1 MTLELLGLPFLACLV
16 LTGIHTYLGLHVL
29 ARGVIFVDLAL
40 AQVAALG
47 MTAALLAGHSL
58 QSSAASWHA
67 LAFTAAGAAVLALSR
82 ERRHGAQGLVPQEA
96 VVGIVYAV
104 AAAMTVLVL
113 DRAPQGTE
121 QIKQLLVGSILAVT
135 PSEVA
140 GAAVLYAGVGAFHW
154 VCRRPLLALSFGP
167 PADAPNLTRRHA
179 AVRNAVDE
187 GRPAIRSRPLGWP
200 ARAWDFTFYV
210 SFGLVVTS
218 SVRIAGVL
226 LVFSY
231 LIVPA
236 VIAVLLTPTLF
247 RRLLIG
253 WGAGFAVS
261 VVGLGASYTWD
272 LPTGPAVVTS
282 FGAALL
288 LIAGIRA
295 ARRLV
300 AALRAD
306 GPRALAGLV
315 GGLGVLIALAG
326 ALLVLFPGADHY
338 WLDALETV
346 APSIQTAFLTPG
358 ERETRE
364 ESKKAIIR
372 GHEELHRLRTLAAD
386 VQWGSRELPAEQHER
401 LRQFIAGRDE
411 VLAGDRLV
419 LATLRRHARER
430 QRVALG
436 LPLFLSGASLTSIAV
451 RARR

>member
-58 QSSAASWHA
+58 QSPAAYWHA
-67 LAFTAAGAAVLALSR
+67 LAFTAAGAAVLTLTR
-82 ERRHGAQGLVPQEA
+82 EWQHGVRAVIPQEA
-96 VVGIVYAV
+96 FVGIVYAV

-140 GAAVLYAGVGAFHW
+140 GAVALYAVVGAFHW
-154 VCRRPLLALSFGP
+154 LCRHPLLALSFGAP
-167 PADAPNLTRRHA
+167 VDAPSPAAHQA
-179 AVRNAVDE
+179 AVSNALGE
-187 GRPAIRSRPLGWP
+187 GPPSVRSRPLGWR
-200 ARAWDFTFYV
+200 ARGWDFTFYV

-236 VIAVLLTPTLF
+236 VIAVLLAPTLF

-253 WGAGFAVS
+253 WAAGLAVS
-261 VVGLGASYTWD
+261 IVGLGASYAWD

-282 FGAALL
+282 FGASLL
-288 LIAGIRA
+288 LIAGLRA
-295 ARRLV
+295 AGHLV
-300 AALRAD
+300 VGLRED
-306 GPRALAGLV
+306 GARALAGLV
-315 GGLGVLIALAG
+315 GGLGVLLALAG
-326 ALLVLFPGADHY
+326 ALLALFPGADHY
-338 WLDALETV
+338 WLDALEAV
-346 APSIQTAFLTPG
+346 APSIQTAFLTPS

-364 ESKKAIIR
+364 ESQKAIAR
-372 GHEELHRLRTLAAD
+372 SREELHRLRTLAAD
-386 VQWGSRELPAEQHER
+386 VQWGSRELPAERQER

-419 LATLRRHARER
+419 LGTLRRHARER
-430 QRVALG
+430 QRFALG
-436 LPLFLSGASLTSIAV
+436 LPLLLGGAGLTLIAV